1 MEPKDTPFMDRR
13 KYFRLTETIIIRCAR
28 LSMPPALTP
37 IEAHWLASTVD
48 ISEGGVLLRSPERLR
63 LGEGLEI
70 LFELERNAPPLKI
83 IGNVVRYHAVMY
95 DKIYYVPIAFGR
107 MDPATHDKLMTY
119 INKASAKR

>member
-1 MEPKDTPFMDRR
+1 MDPKDTPFMDRR
-13 KYFRLTETIIIRCAR
+13 KYFRLTDTLIIRCAR

-70 LFELERNAPPLKI
+70 LFELERNTPPLKI
-83 IGNVVRYHAVMY
+83 VGNVVRYHTVMY

-107 MDPATHDKLMTY
+107 MDAATQERLQAY
-119 INKASAKR
+119 IAKVSAKR